1 MGTSASCSYTR
12 AAPALAFGPQGGP
25 GVGTPSATS
34 CTAATNQTP
43 AAGLPCS
50 TGATGAPPSSSFIGA
65 APEPAAAPGATIIFS
80 EQDFQHHT
88 GKAMADATAAQVMDM
103 LRKQLTTTNPGGP
116 PGWSAQHIDLSDGR
130 LFDWRSY
137 LVGQGLQT
145 VRCGITA
152 FGAGFIKHVSDPNRL
167 GQDRFDFIAFYADH
181 TVARFH
187 PNRIT
192 TKSAAVFYGA
202 LDEWSLN
209 GWDAQ
214 PPRRRMGASS
224 GGPLLTLAQVCNKN
238 LQHDKLGIKE
248 VQMFVQSCRRQR
260 CKDVDPTRSRWE
272 DLSSGSRFQWWRWI
286 SNTGRQ
292 AHDIIGSGIMTFL
305 YDHQDDQFVAWHA
318 DGSMVSITASRPVHV
333 TVRSAQPG
341 S

>member
-1 MGTSASCSYTR
+1 MGTSASCSYSR

-34 CTAATNQTP
+34 CTATTSQTP

-152 FGAGFIKHVSDPNRL
+152 FGAGFIKHVADPNRL
-167 GQDRFDFIAFYADH
+167 GQGRFDFIAFLCRPYGGSFPPKQDH
-181 TVARFH
+181 H
-187 PNRIT
+187 
-192 TKSAAVFYGA
+192 
-202 LDEWSLN
+202 
-209 GWDAQ
+209 
-214 PPRRRMGASS
+214 
-224 GGPLLTLAQVCNKN
+224 QVCGGAVRRIGRVEP
-238 LQHDKLGIKE
+238 QWLGRTATREAHGHQQRGPIAHLGAG
-248 VQMFVQSCRRQR
+248 VQQ
-260 CKDVDPTRSRWE
+260 KPPA
-272 DLSSGSRFQWWRWI
+272 
-286 SNTGRQ
+286 RQ
-292 AHDIIGSGIMTFL
+292 AR
-305 YDHQDDQFVAWHA
+305 HQGGAIVCAELPQA
-318 DGSMVSITASRPVHV
+318 TL
-333 TVRSAQPG
+333 
-341 S
+341 